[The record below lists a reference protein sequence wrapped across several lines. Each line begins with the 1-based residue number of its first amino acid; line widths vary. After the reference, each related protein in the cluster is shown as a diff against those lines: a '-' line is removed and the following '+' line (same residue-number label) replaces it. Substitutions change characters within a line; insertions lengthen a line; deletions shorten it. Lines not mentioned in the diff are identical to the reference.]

1 MSAQRS
7 VVVVGSGAAG
17 MAAAV
22 AAATSGA
29 RVTVLEAS
37 DRLGGTT
44 ATSGGAIWI
53 PANPWAAAHG
63 VEDSVEQGI
72 RYVRAVQ
79 AGGGGIDSVG
89 VAYVHEGLRVTRLVE
104 ERTPLRWAHLAG
116 FPDYHAELDGGSRDG
131 RGLEIQPVQ
140 VSREVAALLREDP
153 YNLPPLT
160 VAEGEL
166 PEPPDA
172 AELAR
177 REAEGVMLRG
187 RGLVGALA
195 DTVLAHGGE
204 LRTGCRATTLSIEGG
219 QVVGVVDA
227 GGERFDGQVVLAS
240 GGFERNAALAQAFL
254 RGPMLGPAGPPTN
267 VGDALA
273 MALRAGAAVANMSDA
288 WWVASVQ
295 LPGETIDGVPFH
307 RMLFVEASRPGALA
321 VDQTGRRFAN
331 ESGNY
336 YGFGRALQER
346 DANTY
351 AYLRSPSWIVMDARR
366 RTLQPLAGL
375 GASDADPA
383 WLAKA
388 GSIRELAGLIGVP
401 EDALEATV
409 ERFNEQARN
418 GRDEDFG
425 RGGYVYDVF
434 TGLGAPLTPLVE
446 PPFYAL
452 RIVPGCSGTKG
463 GPVIDE
469 LGRVLGLSGQ
479 PVPGLY
485 AAGNAAA
492 YPFGSGF
499 PGGGATLGPALVFGW
514 LAGETAA
521 GGDR

>member
-204 LRTGCRATTLSIEGG
+204 LRTGCRATTLSIAVASGSTG
-219 QVVGVVDA
+219 RSCSPA
-227 GGERFDGQVVLAS
+227 GGSS
-240 GGFERNAALAQAFL
+240 GTRRWRRRSSVGRCSGRQA
-254 RGPMLGPAGPPTN
+254 RPPT
-267 VGDALA
+267 
-273 MALRAGAAVANMSDA
+273 
-288 WWVASVQ
+288 
-295 LPGETIDGVPFH
+295 
-307 RMLFVEASRPGALA
+307 
-321 VDQTGRRFAN
+321 
-331 ESGNY
+331 
-336 YGFGRALQER
+336 
-346 DANTY
+346 
-351 AYLRSPSWIVMDARR
+351 
-366 RTLQPLAGL
+366 
-375 GASDADPA
+375 
-383 WLAKA
+383 
-388 GSIRELAGLIGVP
+388 
-401 EDALEATV
+401 
-409 ERFNEQARN
+409 
-418 GRDEDFG
+418 
-425 RGGYVYDVF
+425 
-434 TGLGAPLTPLVE
+434 
-446 PPFYAL
+446 
-452 RIVPGCSGTKG
+452 SGTRSRWRF
-463 GPVIDE
+463 V
-469 LGRVLGLSGQ
+469 RVL
-479 PVPGLY
+479 PWP
-485 AAGNAAA
+485 
-492 YPFGSGF
+492 
-499 PGGGATLGPALVFGW
+499 T
-514 LAGETAA
+514 
-521 GGDR
+521 